1 MRYKLMEGYKMA
13 LIWGCGVVGRMVT
26 KLKKLEKGR

>member
-1 MRYKLMEGYKMA
+1 MEGFKMA
-13 LIWGCGVVGRMVT
+13 LILGCGIVGKMVT